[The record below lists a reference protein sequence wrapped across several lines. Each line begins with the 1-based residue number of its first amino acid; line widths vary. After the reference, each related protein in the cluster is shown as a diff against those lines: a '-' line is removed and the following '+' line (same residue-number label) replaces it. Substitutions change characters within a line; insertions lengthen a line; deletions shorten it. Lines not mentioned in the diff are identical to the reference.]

1 MSKGE
6 RVYKLSKGREN
17 AHLTKGRECMVN
29 GGELKEEIAWEINK
43 MLGQREKDEKEA

>member
-17 AHLTKGRECMVN
+17 AHLAKGIDSMVK
-29 GGELKEEIAWEINK
+29 GGELKEEKSWEKK